1 MKEKLKEL
9 RARKKMTQEDLA
21 AASGVSR
28 ATIAAIESGATEST
42 TVGTVK
48 KLAEALGTTPSN
60 LLR

>member
-9 RARKKMTQEDLA
+9 RARKKMTQEALA

-28 ATIAAIESGATEST
+28 ATIAALESGATDST
-42 TVGTVK
+42 TVGTIK